1 MTDQLRQVLTANC
14 DAAYESG
21 DPKRI
26 ADAERAMNK
35 ALAECQAHSADRLKR
50 VEVRVEKMDTT
61 LDKINLQMTDI
72 ATSRAV
78 LTEKYD
84 ASTKALADVRLELA
98 KMAPLLAH
106 KEKNLWQ
113 TLTSPIG
120 MLFVIVL
127 LLLFAMV
134 YKYTGPGGVDAAT
147 SGAIP
152 ILSGGS
158 K

>member
-21 DPKRI
+21 DPARI

-50 VEVRVEKMDTT
+50 VENRVEKMDAT

-84 ASTKALADVRLELA
+84 ATTKALSEVQIAIA
-98 KMAPLLAH
+98 KLVPLTEK
-106 KEKNLWQ
+106 KEKNALQ
-113 TLTSPIG
+113 FLISPLG
-120 MLFVIVL
+120 MMFVIVL
-127 LLLFAMV
+127 ILTWAIT
-134 YKYTGPGGVDAAT
+134 YKYSGPGGAQTAKEGVT
-147 SGAIP
+147 SV
-152 ILSGGS
+152 LTGGV